1 MIDEKRSIPAPP
13 TQGLFLGKLDE
24 ESVYPFPEQDPDEKE
39 IADMTVAAFRE
50 WADDNLDSEKIDR
63 DQEIPESVRR
73 QLGELGLLGA
83 TVPEEYEGAGFGTTS
98 YCRLVEEM
106 CRRDASLSVFVG
118 AHLSI
123 GAKPL
128 LLYGN
133 PEQKARYLP
142 GVATGRTLCA
152 FALTEPGSGSD
163 ANAMR
168 TTAEW
173 DEAKG
178 VFRINGNKIWIT
190 NGSYA
195 DLFSVFAKTRGSR
208 GEGPGAFLVRRG
220 QPGFTNGPSEH
231 KLGIRGTATT
241 ELAFQDVEVAP
252 EDVIGEIG
260 EGFKIALET
269 LETGRLSLGAGCTGG
284 SKECLKMAVEHAT
297 ERTQFR
303 KTIISFGMIREKLAR
318 MAAHTY
324 GSESAVYLTSGLIDR
339 DRRTLPVEAGFCKV
353 LGSETL
359 WEAVNDTV
367 QVVGGIGYMDE
378 YPYQRYLRD
387 ARINLIFEGT
397 NEILRL
403 SGTLEA
409 LKEPSHRVTA
419 QLKAEKAGLG
429 AEGLEQAMGAI
440 AGQPATVPGWVPGVL
455 AAEGECFAAA
465 LTGFSAKVVD
475 VLRRHRRR
483 ILGQQY
489 TLRRLAD
496 GAIQLYAMLA
506 VLSRVSTR
514 VAAVGEERSARDIL
528 LARRFIEEAAVR
540 VRHEVEA
547 IETPRDAFDDQLAE
561 LLGEEGRYPA
571 PLF

>member
-1 MIDEKRSIPAPP
+1 MTDEKRSIPAPP

-359 WEAVNDTV
+359 WGGGQRHGAGGRRHRLHGRVSLPALPEGCAD
-367 QVVGGIGYMDE
+367 QPDFRGHQRDPASVGHPRGAQGAQ
-378 YPYQRYLRD
+378 PPGHRAAQGRKGRPGRRG
-387 ARINLIFEGT
+387 ARAGHGGDRRAT
-397 NEILRL
+397 
-403 SGTLEA
+403 G
-409 LKEPSHRVTA
+409 HR
-419 QLKAEKAGLG
+419 AGLG
-429 AEGLEQAMGAI
+429 ARGAGRRRRMFRRRPDRVF
-440 AGQPATVPGWVPGVL
+440 GQGGGC
-455 AAEGECFAAA
+455 AA
-465 LTGFSAKVVD
+465 
-475 VLRRHRRR
+475 RRHRRR

-528 LARRFIEEAAVR
+528 LARRFI
-540 VRHEVEA
+540 
-547 IETPRDAFDDQLAE
+547 
-561 LLGEEGRYPA
+561 
-571 PLF
+571 